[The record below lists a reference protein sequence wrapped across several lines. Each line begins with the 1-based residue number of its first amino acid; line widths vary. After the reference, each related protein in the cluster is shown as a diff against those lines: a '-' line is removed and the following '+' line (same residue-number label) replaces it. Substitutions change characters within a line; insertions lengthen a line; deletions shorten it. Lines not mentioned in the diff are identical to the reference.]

1 MEFYTTKEFKKKEH
15 TCLVAHDADTP
26 HEDIIPEMSKSRFL
40 SWHNEYGYDIIKR
53 NPVEFIYNDTGNLW
67 EEKMGVDFL
76 RDGWYD
82 DIVDIQQHIY
92 NNITK
97 YDLVIHFYIETLKRN

>member
-15 TCLVAHDADTP
+15 TSLVAHDADTH

-40 SWHNEYGYDIIKR
+40 SWHNDYGYDIIKR

-97 YDLVIHFYIETLKRN
+97 YDLVNHFYIETLKRN